1 MNHQTVQQSSLLAAS
16 NIIYVN
22 TNVAGGKKDGTSWEN
37 AFLDLQSALSKAK
50 TGDQIW
56 IAQGTYTPTRLDDVR
71 DARTAHFKM
80 KNGVAIYGGFKGDS
94 DEETVENRDFTHN
107 KTILSGALPSGE
119 AAYHVFYH
127 PNNYDLKLNATA
139 ILDGVTISAGHADG
153 YLTSHKH
160 GGGMYNSGN
169 NPTLRNVIFYGN
181 KANYF
186 GGGMYNLQSSPT
198 LMNVEF
204 TDNEANSGGGIFN
217 WNESAPK
224 ITNVVFNKNKAT
236 RSGGG
241 IQNNSCDIIIEHAKF
256 TNNEA
261 AHGGGIANY
270 GNSASTLTDVTFS
283 QNIASQQ
290 GGGIYNNGP
299 GNKSIL
305 TNVMFE
311 QNKAAYFGGGIVND
325 RESSPKFTDVIF
337 RNNESDSGGAMFNA
351 NRSAPELNNVEFHG
365 NIAISRGGGIYNRLQ
380 SNPLITNVIFNG
392 NKSELGGG
400 LLNESG
406 NPSLI
411 NALFISNNAN
421 KGSAL
426 YNIFADFSL
435 INATIYSNSPAAI
448 YGGAAN
454 SKIINSIIIGNGH
467 TAALTD
473 YQGQTTNSLL
483 DVPVEKG
490 YKGQLFDA
498 TSNPTGPAT
507 YVPDDVFVSPT
518 SGNLHLKVGGP
529 AIDAGNSDAHSIAT
543 DLAGKRRIQGAA
555 IDLGVYETTPYYT
568 VTYNAN
574 GATSGTVP
582 QDSTQYEENKIVTV
596 QGNSGNLVKD
606 GYLFAGWNT
615 QADGQGEPYFAD
627 ETFQIGT
634 TDVILYAQWIK
645 NHYTVTYDAN
655 GATSGQVPQDSA
667 LYEEN
672 EVVTVQG
679 NSGNLV
685 RDGYL
690 FAGWNTQA
698 DGQGA
703 AYNANA
709 TFQIG
714 TADVILYAQWTKP
727 NTSTY
732 TVTYDANGA
741 TSGTVP
747 QDSTQYEENKTVT
760 VQGNS
765 GQLVRTGYMFAGW
778 NTQAD
783 GQGTAYNANE
793 TFPIGTADV
802 ILYAHWTK
810 PNTPTYIVTY
820 HANGATSGTVPQ
832 DSALYEENETVTVQ
846 GNSGNLVREG
856 YLFAGWNTQADGQG
870 TAYNANATFQIGT
883 ADVILYAQWTK
894 PNTPTYTVTYHAN
907 GATSG
912 TVPQDSTQYEENKTV
927 TVQGNSGQLVRTG
940 YTFAG
945 WNTQADGQGEPYFA
959 DETFQIGTTDV
970 ILYAQW
976 IKNHYTVTYDA
987 NGATSGTV
995 PQDSALYEENE
1006 MVTVQGNSGN
1016 LVRDGYLFAGWNT
1029 QADGQGKLYFADETF
1044 QMGTEDVILYA
1055 QWTKPNTPTY
1065 TVTYDANGA
1074 ISGTVPQDSALYEEN
1089 DVVTVQGNSGNLVRD
1104 GYLFAGW
1111 NTQVDGQGTM
1121 YQANDVFPIG
1131 TADVILYAQWTKTN
1145 TPAYTVTYD
1154 ANGATSGTVPQ
1165 DSTQYEENK
1174 TVTVQGNSGQLVRT
1188 GYTFTGW
1195 NTQADGKGI
1204 SYAENATFQMGK
1216 ADVTLYA
1223 QWASNPST
1231 PNEGNVT
1238 GPSTSEGNNSA
1249 NPSRSIQISLE
1260 TNGGLSLK
1268 DIEIAYNTTVSDLP
1282 IPTRE
1287 GYRFAGW
1294 YQDKELTKPW
1304 DKRMLVKESLTLYAK
1319 WTALP
1324 EEEAINSQPPK
1335 TPQPLPPIVTFQDI
1349 ENHWAQEIIEALATQ
1364 GVITGY
1370 KDGTFRPNETISR
1383 QHVAVLLTRAFTF
1396 EASRPSIAFSDVAPH
1411 HPYYHE
1417 ITILQQA
1424 GIIDGIDGAF
1434 HPADHLT
1441 RAQLAKILANTLQL
1455 QPQTTSSFTD
1465 VDSSHWSAG
1474 YIGALER
1481 AGIALGDNGKF
1492 RPEASVTRAQLAAFL
1507 YRAMQQ

>member
-1 MNHQTVQQSSLLAAS
+1 MRKIWRQVIPIFSLFLLNAYSLIGSIPVLAAMNHQTVQQSSLLAAS

-22 TNVAGGKKDGTSWEN
+22 TNAAGGKKDGTNWEN

-56 IAQGTYTPTRLDDVR
+56 IAQGTYIPTRLDDVR

-582 QDSTQYEENKIVTV
+582 QDSTQYEENKTVTV
-596 QGNSGNLVKD
+596 QGNSGQLVRT
-606 GYLFAGWNT
+606 GYTFAGWNT
-615 QADGQGEPYFAD
+615 QVDGQGTMYQANDVFP
-627 ETFQIGT
+627 IGT
-634 TDVILYAQWIK
+634 ADVILYAHWTK
-645 NHYTVTYDAN
+645 PNTPTYTVTYHAN
-655 GATSGQVPQDSA
+655 GATSGTVPQDSTQ
-667 LYEEN
+667 YEEN
-672 EVVTVQG
+672 KTVTVQG

-698 DGQGA
+698 DGKGA
-703 AYNANA
+703 AYQANDV
-709 TFQIG
+709 FPIG
-714 TADVILYAQWTKP
+714 TADVILYAHWTKP
-727 NTSTY
+727 NTPTY
-732 TVTYDANGA
+732 TVTYHANGA

-765 GQLVRTGYMFAGW
+765 GQLVRTGYTFAGW
-778 NTQAD
+778 NTQVD
-783 GQGTAYNANE
+783 GQGTMYQANDV
-793 TFPIGTADV
+793 FPIGTADV
-802 ILYAHWTK
+802 ILYAH
-810 PNTPTYIVTY
+810 
-820 HANGATSGTVPQ
+820 
-832 DSALYEENETVTVQ
+832 
-846 GNSGNLVREG
+846 
-856 YLFAGWNTQADGQG
+856 
-870 TAYNANATFQIGT
+870 
-883 ADVILYAQWTK
+883 WTK

-945 WNTQADGQGEPYFA
+945 WNTQADG
-959 DETFQIGTTDV
+959 
-970 ILYAQW
+970 
-976 IKNHYTVTYDA
+976 K
-987 NGATSGTV
+987 GA
-995 PQDSALYEENE
+995 A
-1006 MVTVQGNSGN
+1006 
-1016 LVRDGYLFAGWNT
+1016 
-1029 QADGQGKLYFADETF
+1029 
-1044 QMGTEDVILYA
+1044 
-1055 QWTKPNTPTY
+1055 
-1065 TVTYDANGA
+1065 
-1074 ISGTVPQDSALYEEN
+1074 
-1089 DVVTVQGNSGNLVRD
+1089 
-1104 GYLFAGW
+1104 
-1111 NTQVDGQGTM
+1111 

-1131 TADVILYAQWTKTN
+1131 TADVILYAHWTKPN
-1145 TPAYTVTYD
+1145 TPTYTVTYH

>member
-1 MNHQTVQQSSLLAAS
+1 M
-16 NIIYVN
+16 
-22 TNVAGGKKDGTSWEN
+22 
-37 AFLDLQSALSKAK
+37 
-50 TGDQIW
+50 
-56 IAQGTYTPTRLDDVR
+56 
-71 DARTAHFKM
+71 
-80 KNGVAIYGGFKGDS
+80 
-94 DEETVENRDFTHN
+94 
-107 KTILSGALPSGE
+107 
-119 AAYHVFYH
+119 
-127 PNNYDLKLNATA
+127 
-139 ILDGVTISAGHADG
+139 
-153 YLTSHKH
+153 
-160 GGGMYNSGN
+160 
-169 NPTLRNVIFYGN
+169 
-181 KANYF
+181 
-186 GGGMYNLQSSPT
+186 
-198 LMNVEF
+198 
-204 TDNEANSGGGIFN
+204 
-217 WNESAPK
+217 
-224 ITNVVFNKNKAT
+224 
-236 RSGGG
+236 
-241 IQNNSCDIIIEHAKF
+241 
-256 TNNEA
+256 
-261 AHGGGIANY
+261 
-270 GNSASTLTDVTFS
+270 
-283 QNIASQQ
+283 
-290 GGGIYNNGP
+290 
-299 GNKSIL
+299 
-305 TNVMFE
+305 
-311 QNKAAYFGGGIVND
+311 
-325 RESSPKFTDVIF
+325 
-337 RNNESDSGGAMFNA
+337 
-351 NRSAPELNNVEFHG
+351 
-365 NIAISRGGGIYNRLQ
+365 
-380 SNPLITNVIFNG
+380 
-392 NKSELGGG
+392 
-400 LLNESG
+400 
-406 NPSLI
+406 
-411 NALFISNNAN
+411 
-421 KGSAL
+421 
-426 YNIFADFSL
+426 
-435 INATIYSNSPAAI
+435 
-448 YGGAAN
+448 
-454 SKIINSIIIGNGH
+454 
-467 TAALTD
+467 
-473 YQGQTTNSLL
+473 
-483 DVPVEKG
+483 
-490 YKGQLFDA
+490 
-498 TSNPTGPAT
+498 
-507 YVPDDVFVSPT
+507 
-518 SGNLHLKVGGP
+518 
-529 AIDAGNSDAHSIAT
+529 
-543 DLAGKRRIQGAA
+543 
-555 IDLGVYETTPYYT
+555 
-568 VTYNAN
+568 
-574 GATSGTVP
+574 
-582 QDSTQYEENKIVTV
+582 
-596 QGNSGNLVKD
+596 
-606 GYLFAGWNT
+606 
-615 QADGQGEPYFAD
+615 
-627 ETFQIGT
+627 
-634 TDVILYAQWIK
+634 ILYAQWIK

-1204 SYAENATFQMGK
+1204 SYAENATFQMEKQMSHCMHSGHRTLLHQMKVMLRWHSHRK
-1216 ADVTLYA
+1216 AIIPLIH
-1223 QWASNPST
+1223 QKIHSN
-1231 PNEGNVT
+1231 
-1238 GPSTSEGNNSA
+1238 
-1249 NPSRSIQISLE
+1249 
-1260 TNGGLSLK
+1260 
-1268 DIEIAYNTTVSDLP
+1268 
-1282 IPTRE
+1282 IPR
-1287 GYRFAGW
+1287 
-1294 YQDKELTKPW
+1294 DKW
-1304 DKRMLVKESLTLYAK
+1304 R
-1319 WTALP
+1319 
-1324 EEEAINSQPPK
+1324 
-1335 TPQPLPPIVTFQDI
+1335 
-1349 ENHWAQEIIEALATQ
+1349 
-1364 GVITGY
+1364 VIFKGHR
-1370 KDGTFRPNETISR
+1370 DC
-1383 QHVAVLLTRAFTF
+1383 L
-1396 EASRPSIAFSDVAPH
+1396 
-1411 HPYYHE
+1411 
-1417 ITILQQA
+1417 
-1424 GIIDGIDGAF
+1424 
-1434 HPADHLT
+1434 
-1441 RAQLAKILANTLQL
+1441 
-1455 QPQTTSSFTD
+1455 
-1465 VDSSHWSAG
+1465 
-1474 YIGALER
+1474 
-1481 AGIALGDNGKF
+1481 
-1492 RPEASVTRAQLAAFL
+1492 
-1507 YRAMQQ
+1507 

>member
-1 MNHQTVQQSSLLAAS
+1 MRKIWRQVIPIFSLFLLIAYSLIGSIPVLAAMNHQTVQQSSLLAAS

-22 TNVAGGKKDGTSWEN
+22 TNAAGGKKDGTNWEN

-56 IAQGTYTPTRLDDVR
+56 IAQGTYIPTRLDDVR

-448 YGGAAN
+448 YGGATN

-483 DVPVEKG
+483 DVPVERG

-555 IDLGVYETTPYYT
+555 IDLGVYETTLYYT

-582 QDSTQYEENKIVTV
+582 QDSTQYEENEMVTV
-596 QGNSGNLVKD
+596 QGNSG
-606 GYLFAGWNT
+606 
-615 QADGQGEPYFAD
+615 Q
-627 ETFQIGT
+627 
-634 TDVILYAQWIK
+634 
-645 NHYTVTYDAN
+645 
-655 GATSGQVPQDSA
+655 
-667 LYEEN
+667 
-672 EVVTVQG
+672 
-679 NSGNLV
+679 LV
-685 RDGYL
+685 RTGYT

-727 NTSTY
+727 NTPTY
-732 TVTYDANGA
+732 T
-741 TSGTVP
+741 
-747 QDSTQYEENKTVT
+747 
-760 VQGNS
+760 
-765 GQLVRTGYMFAGW
+765 
-778 NTQAD
+778 
-783 GQGTAYNANE
+783 
-793 TFPIGTADV
+793 
-802 ILYAHWTK
+802 
-810 PNTPTYIVTY
+810 VTY

-846 GNSGNLVREG
+846 GNSGNLVRDG
-856 YLFAGWNTQADGQG
+856 YLFTGWNTQADGQG

-927 TVQGNSGQLVRTG
+927 TVQGNSGNLVRTG
-940 YTFAG
+940 YTFTG
-945 WNTQADGQGEPYFA
+945 WNTQADGQGAAYNA
-959 DETFQIGTTDV
+959 NATFQIGTADV

-976 IKNHYTVTYDA
+976 TKPNTPTYTVTYHA

-1006 MVTVQGNSGN
+1006 TVTVQGNSGN
-1016 LVRDGYLFAGWNT
+1016 LVRDGYLFTGWNT
-1029 QADGQGKLYFADETF
+1029 QADGQGTAYNANATF
-1044 QMGTEDVILYA
+1044 QIGTADVILYA

-1065 TVTYDANGA
+1065 TVTYH
-1074 ISGTVPQDSALYEEN
+1074 
-1089 DVVTVQGNSGNLVRD
+1089 
-1104 GYLFAGW
+1104 
-1111 NTQVDGQGTM
+1111 
-1121 YQANDVFPIG
+1121 
-1131 TADVILYAQWTKTN
+1131 
-1145 TPAYTVTYD
+1145 

-1174 TVTVQGNSGQLVRT
+1174 TVTVQGNSGNLVRT

-1324 EEEAINSQPPK
+1324 EEEAESSIDSQPPK
-1335 TPQPLPPIVTFQDI
+1335 TPQPLLPIVTFQDI

-1364 GVITGY
+1364 GIITGY

-1434 HPADHLT
+1434 HPVPINLHAPNW
-1441 RAQLAKILANTLQL
+1441 RK
-1455 QPQTTSSFTD
+1455 
-1465 VDSSHWSAG
+1465 
-1474 YIGALER
+1474 Y
-1481 AGIALGDNGKF
+1481 
-1492 RPEASVTRAQLAAFL
+1492 
-1507 YRAMQQ
+1507 

>member
-1 MNHQTVQQSSLLAAS
+1 
-16 NIIYVN
+16 
-22 TNVAGGKKDGTSWEN
+22 
-37 AFLDLQSALSKAK
+37 
-50 TGDQIW
+50 
-56 IAQGTYTPTRLDDVR
+56 
-71 DARTAHFKM
+71 
-80 KNGVAIYGGFKGDS
+80 
-94 DEETVENRDFTHN
+94 
-107 KTILSGALPSGE
+107 
-119 AAYHVFYH
+119 
-127 PNNYDLKLNATA
+127 
-139 ILDGVTISAGHADG
+139 
-153 YLTSHKH
+153 
-160 GGGMYNSGN
+160 
-169 NPTLRNVIFYGN
+169 
-181 KANYF
+181 
-186 GGGMYNLQSSPT
+186 
-198 LMNVEF
+198 
-204 TDNEANSGGGIFN
+204 
-217 WNESAPK
+217 
-224 ITNVVFNKNKAT
+224 
-236 RSGGG
+236 
-241 IQNNSCDIIIEHAKF
+241 
-256 TNNEA
+256 
-261 AHGGGIANY
+261 
-270 GNSASTLTDVTFS
+270 
-283 QNIASQQ
+283 
-290 GGGIYNNGP
+290 
-299 GNKSIL
+299 
-305 TNVMFE
+305 
-311 QNKAAYFGGGIVND
+311 
-325 RESSPKFTDVIF
+325 
-337 RNNESDSGGAMFNA
+337 
-351 NRSAPELNNVEFHG
+351 
-365 NIAISRGGGIYNRLQ
+365 
-380 SNPLITNVIFNG
+380 
-392 NKSELGGG
+392 
-400 LLNESG
+400 
-406 NPSLI
+406 
-411 NALFISNNAN
+411 
-421 KGSAL
+421 
-426 YNIFADFSL
+426 
-435 INATIYSNSPAAI
+435 
-448 YGGAAN
+448 
-454 SKIINSIIIGNGH
+454 
-467 TAALTD
+467 
-473 YQGQTTNSLL
+473 
-483 DVPVEKG
+483 
-490 YKGQLFDA
+490 
-498 TSNPTGPAT
+498 
-507 YVPDDVFVSPT
+507 
-518 SGNLHLKVGGP
+518 
-529 AIDAGNSDAHSIAT
+529 
-543 DLAGKRRIQGAA
+543 
-555 IDLGVYETTPYYT
+555 
-568 VTYNAN
+568 
-574 GATSGTVP
+574 
-582 QDSTQYEENKIVTV
+582 
-596 QGNSGNLVKD
+596 
-606 GYLFAGWNT
+606 
-615 QADGQGEPYFAD
+615 
-627 ETFQIGT
+627 
-634 TDVILYAQWIK
+634 
-645 NHYTVTYDAN
+645 
-655 GATSGQVPQDSA
+655 
-667 LYEEN
+667 
-672 EVVTVQG
+672 
-679 NSGNLV
+679 
-685 RDGYL
+685 
-690 FAGWNTQA
+690 
-698 DGQGA
+698 
-703 AYNANA
+703 
-709 TFQIG
+709 
-714 TADVILYAQWTKP
+714 
-727 NTSTY
+727 
-732 TVTYDANGA
+732 
-741 TSGTVP
+741 
-747 QDSTQYEENKTVT
+747 
-760 VQGNS
+760 
-765 GQLVRTGYMFAGW
+765 
-778 NTQAD
+778 
-783 GQGTAYNANE
+783 
-793 TFPIGTADV
+793 
-802 ILYAHWTK
+802 
-810 PNTPTYIVTY
+810 
-820 HANGATSGTVPQ
+820 
-832 DSALYEENETVTVQ
+832 
-846 GNSGNLVREG
+846 
-856 YLFAGWNTQADGQG
+856 
-870 TAYNANATFQIGT
+870 
-883 ADVILYAQWTK
+883 
-894 PNTPTYTVTYHAN
+894 
-907 GATSG
+907 
-912 TVPQDSTQYEENKTV
+912 
-927 TVQGNSGQLVRTG
+927 
-940 YTFAG
+940 
-945 WNTQADGQGEPYFA
+945 QADGQGEPYFA

>member
-1 MNHQTVQQSSLLAAS
+1 MRKIWRQVIPIFSLFLLIAYSLIGNIPVLAAMNHQTVQQSSLLAAS

-22 TNVAGGKKDGTSWEN
+22 TNAAGGKKDGTSWEN

-56 IAQGTYTPTRLDDVR
+56 IAQGTYIPTRLDDVR

-119 AAYHVFYH
+119 AANHVFYH

-139 ILDGVTISAGHADG
+139 ILDGVTISAGHANG
-153 YLTSHKH
+153 YLTSHMH

-169 NPTLRNVIFYGN
+169 NPTLRNVIFSGN

-186 GGGMYNLQSSPT
+186 GGGMYNLQSSPI

-204 TDNEANSGGGIFN
+204 TDNEATSGGGIFN

-224 ITNVVFNKNKAT
+224 LSNVIFNKNKAT

-305 TNVMFE
+305 TNVIFE

-325 RESSPKFTDVIF
+325 RESSPKLTDVIF
-337 RNNESDSGGAMFNA
+337 RNNESDSGGGMFNA
-351 NRSAPELNNVEFHG
+351 NRSAPKLNNVEFHG

-483 DVPVEKG
+483 DVPVERG

-615 QADGQGEPYFAD
+615 QSDGQGEPYFAD

-634 TDVILYAQWIK
+634 MDVILYAQWI
-645 NHYTVTYDAN
+645 
-655 GATSGQVPQDSA
+655 
-667 LYEEN
+667 E
-672 EVVTVQG
+672 
-679 NSGNLV
+679 
-685 RDGYL
+685 
-690 FAGWNTQA
+690 
-698 DGQGA
+698 
-703 AYNANA
+703 
-709 TFQIG
+709 
-714 TADVILYAQWTKP
+714 
-727 NTSTY
+727 
-732 TVTYDANGA
+732 
-741 TSGTVP
+741 
-747 QDSTQYEENKTVT
+747 
-760 VQGNS
+760 
-765 GQLVRTGYMFAGW
+765 
-778 NTQAD
+778 
-783 GQGTAYNANE
+783 
-793 TFPIGTADV
+793 
-802 ILYAHWTK
+802 
-810 PNTPTYIVTY
+810 
-820 HANGATSGTVPQ
+820 
-832 DSALYEENETVTVQ
+832 
-846 GNSGNLVREG
+846 
-856 YLFAGWNTQADGQG
+856 
-870 TAYNANATFQIGT
+870 
-883 ADVILYAQWTK
+883 
-894 PNTPTYTVTYHAN
+894 
-907 GATSG
+907 
-912 TVPQDSTQYEENKTV
+912 
-927 TVQGNSGQLVRTG
+927 
-940 YTFAG
+940 
-945 WNTQADGQGEPYFA
+945 
-959 DETFQIGTTDV
+959 
-970 ILYAQW
+970 
-976 IKNHYTVTYDA
+976 NHYTVTYDA

-1029 QADGQGKLYFADETF
+1029 QADGQGKPYFADETF
-1044 QMGTEDVILYA
+1044 QMGTTDVILYA

-1065 TVTYDANGA
+1065 TVTYHANGA
-1074 ISGTVPQDSALYEEN
+1074 TSGTVPQDSALYEEN
-1089 DVVTVQGNSGNLVRD
+1089 ETVTVQGNSGNLVRD

-1111 NTQVDGQGTM
+1111 NTQADGQGTA
-1121 YQANDVFPIG
+1121 YNANATFPMG
-1131 TADVILYAQWTKTN
+1131 TADVILYAQWTKPN
-1145 TPAYTVTYD
+1145 TPTYTVTYH

-1174 TVTVQGNSGQLVRT
+1174 TVTVQGNSGNLVRT

-1364 GVITGY
+1364 GIITGY

-1396 EASRPSIAFSDVAPH
+1396 EASRPSIAFSDVASH

>member
-1 MNHQTVQQSSLLAAS
+1 MRKIWRQVIPIFSLFLLIAYSLIGSIPVLAAMNNQTVQQSSLLAAS

-22 TNVAGGKKDGTSWEN
+22 TNAAGGKKDGTSWEN

-56 IAQGTYTPTRLDDVR
+56 IAQGTYIPTRLDDVR

-139 ILDGVTISAGHADG
+139 ILDGVTITAGHADG
-153 YLTSHKH
+153 YLTSHMH

-204 TDNEANSGGGIFN
+204 TDNEATSGGGIFN

-224 ITNVVFNKNKAT
+224 LSNVIFNKNKAT

-473 YQGQTTNSLL
+473 YQGQTTKSLL
-483 DVPVEKG
+483 DVPVERG

-574 GATSGTVP
+574 GATSGIVP

-596 QGNSGNLVKD
+596 QGNIGNLVKD

-714 TADVILYAQWTKP
+714 TADVILYA
-727 NTSTY
+727 
-732 TVTYDANGA
+732 
-741 TSGTVP
+741 
-747 QDSTQYEENKTVT
+747 
-760 VQGNS
+760 
-765 GQLVRTGYMFAGW
+765 
-778 NTQAD
+778 
-783 GQGTAYNANE
+783 
-793 TFPIGTADV
+793 
-802 ILYAHWTK
+802 HWTK
-810 PNTPTYIVTY
+810 PNTPTYTVTY
-820 HANGATSGTVPQ
+820 DENGATSGTVPQ
-832 DSALYEENETVTVQ
+832 DSALYEENETVTVH
-846 GNSGNLVREG
+846 GNSGNLVRKG

-870 TAYNANATFQIGT
+870 TAYNANETFQIGT

-945 WNTQADGQGEPYFA
+945 WNTQADG
-959 DETFQIGTTDV
+959 
-970 ILYAQW
+970 
-976 IKNHYTVTYDA
+976 K
-987 NGATSGTV
+987 GA
-995 PQDSALYEENE
+995 A
-1006 MVTVQGNSGN
+1006 
-1016 LVRDGYLFAGWNT
+1016 
-1029 QADGQGKLYFADETF
+1029 
-1044 QMGTEDVILYA
+1044 
-1055 QWTKPNTPTY
+1055 
-1065 TVTYDANGA
+1065 
-1074 ISGTVPQDSALYEEN
+1074 
-1089 DVVTVQGNSGNLVRD
+1089 
-1104 GYLFAGW
+1104 
-1111 NTQVDGQGTM
+1111 

-1131 TADVILYAQWTKTN
+1131 TADVILYAQWTKPN
-1145 TPAYTVTYD
+1145 TPTYTVTYH

-1174 TVTVQGNSGQLVRT
+1174 TVTVQGNSGNLVRT

-1364 GVITGY
+1364 GIITGY

-1396 EASRPSIAFSDVAPH
+1396 EASRPSIAFSDVASH

-1492 RPEASVTRAQLAAFL
+1492 RPEAFVTRAQLAAFL

>member
-1 MNHQTVQQSSLLAAS
+1 MRKIWRQVIPIFSLFLLIAYSLIGSIPVLAAMNNQTVQQSSLLAAS

-22 TNVAGGKKDGTSWEN
+22 TNAAGGKKDGTSWEN

-56 IAQGTYTPTRLDDVR
+56 IAQGTYIPTRLDDVR

-139 ILDGVTISAGHADG
+139 ILDGVTITAGHADG
-153 YLTSHKH
+153 YLTSHMH

-204 TDNEANSGGGIFN
+204 TDNEATSGGGIFN

-224 ITNVVFNKNKAT
+224 LSNVIFNKNKAT

-473 YQGQTTNSLL
+473 YQGQTTKSLL
-483 DVPVEKG
+483 DVPVERG

-498 TSNPTGPAT
+498 TSNPTRPAT

-574 GATSGTVP
+574 GATSGIVP

-596 QGNSGNLVKD
+596 QGNIGNLVKD

-714 TADVILYAQWTKP
+714 TADVILYAHWTKP
-727 NTSTY
+727 NTPTY

-741 TSGTVP
+741 ISGTVP
-747 QDSTQYEENKTVT
+747 QDSALYEENEMVT

-765 GQLVRTGYMFAGW
+765 GQLVRTGYTFAGW

-783 GQGTAYNANE
+783 GQGTGYNANA
-793 TFPIGTADV
+793 TFPMGTADV

-810 PNTPTYIVTY
+810 PNTPTY
-820 HANGATSGTVPQ
+820 TV
-832 DSALYEENETVTVQ
+832 
-846 GNSGNLVREG
+846 
-856 YLFAGWNTQADGQG
+856 
-870 TAYNANATFQIGT
+870 I
-883 ADVILYAQWTK
+883 
-894 PNTPTYTVTYHAN
+894 YHAN

-945 WNTQADGQGEPYFA
+945 WNTQADG
-959 DETFQIGTTDV
+959 
-970 ILYAQW
+970 
-976 IKNHYTVTYDA
+976 
-987 NGATSGTV
+987 
-995 PQDSALYEENE
+995 
-1006 MVTVQGNSGN
+1006 
-1016 LVRDGYLFAGWNT
+1016 
-1029 QADGQGKLYFADETF
+1029 
-1044 QMGTEDVILYA
+1044 
-1055 QWTKPNTPTY
+1055 
-1065 TVTYDANGA
+1065 
-1074 ISGTVPQDSALYEEN
+1074 
-1089 DVVTVQGNSGNLVRD
+1089 
-1104 GYLFAGW
+1104 
-1111 NTQVDGQGTM
+1111 
-1121 YQANDVFPIG
+1121 
-1131 TADVILYAQWTKTN
+1131 
-1145 TPAYTVTYD
+1145 
-1154 ANGATSGTVPQ
+1154 
-1165 DSTQYEENK
+1165 
-1174 TVTVQGNSGQLVRT
+1174 
-1188 GYTFTGW
+1188 
-1195 NTQADGKGI
+1195 KGI
-1204 SYAENATFQMGK
+1204 SYVENATFQMGK

-1231 PNEGNVT
+1231 PSEGNVT
-1238 GPSTSEGNNSA
+1238 GPSASEGTIHA
-1249 NPSRSIQISLE
+1249 NPSRFIQISLE

-1268 DIEIAYNTTVSDLP
+1268 DIEIAYNTTVNDLP

-1287 GYRFAGW
+1287 GFRFAGW
-1294 YQDKELTKPW
+1294 YQDKELTKLW
-1304 DKRMLVKESLTLYAK
+1304 DKGMLVKESLTLYAK

-1335 TPQPLPPIVTFQDI
+1335 TPQPLQPIVTFQDI

-1396 EASRPSIAFSDVAPH
+1396 EASRPSIAFSDVASH

-1492 RPEASVTRAQLAAFL
+1492 RPEAFVTRAQLAAFL